1 MTVVKTES
9 ANDDVVVTGGLSTL
23 KIVTFYYATIAYH
36 VGLNA
41 DLGLPHPGPTS

>member
-23 KIVTFYYATIAYH
+23 KIVTICHF
-36 VGLNA
+36 V
-41 DLGLPHPGPTS
+41 